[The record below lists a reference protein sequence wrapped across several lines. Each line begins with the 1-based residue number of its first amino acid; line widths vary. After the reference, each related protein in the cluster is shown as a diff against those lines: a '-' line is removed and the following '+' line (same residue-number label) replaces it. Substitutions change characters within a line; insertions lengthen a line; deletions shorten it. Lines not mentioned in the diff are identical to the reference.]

1 MNKIIFYGK
10 QNCCLCDEVRSLVEI
25 LQNNYEID
33 VKEVDIEGNRQLE
46 QKYLVEIPVLNING
60 QELEYRQID
69 LSAIRERLH

>member
-1 MNKIIFYGK
+1 M
-10 QNCCLCDEVRSLVEI
+10 CDEVRSLVEI